1 MEYPDRET
9 EATPSGT
16 DRCHLE
22 HTPPTPG
29 KTCFSLA
36 KKIAPAKCR
45 SKTMDFI
52 CKSEM
57 HPFTQ
62 FGALYQLVARR
73 TGREHVND
81 YLYISENIYVQ
92 TEPHIHPRC
101 RFPYFSSNVNP
112 VNSTYHLSNLSTQHP
127 QYQNEPLNSPLFSIV
142 DQFPLTHKMKKSG
155 NWNLS
160 SDKPRLPEIPCF
172 LHFFAILFFDF

>member
-73 TGREHVND
+73 TVREHVNG
-81 YLYISENIYVQ
+81 YSFLENPFHTNV
-92 TEPHIHPRC
+92 THIHTI
-101 RFPYFSSNVNP
+101 YHFSSNVNP
-112 VNSTYHLSNLSTQHP
+112 INSTYHLSNLSTLHP
-127 QYQNEPLNSPLFSIV
+127 QYR
-142 DQFPLTHKMKKSG
+142 TTTG
-155 NWNLS
+155 LS
-160 SDKPRLPEIPCF
+160 AVFHHRPVPTYP
-172 LHFFAILFFDF
+172 